1 MTSHLVAPTNLS
13 ASVSDA
19 PLLGEPEPR
28 VATDPLRELTPETTL
43 GYELIEFARAIGMPL
58 LPWQERVAIRALE
71 LRPDGRYRFR
81 TVVVIVARQNGK
93 THLSKVLALWK
104 MYLDGAK
111 MVLGVAQD
119 LSIAKEV
126 WEGAVDIAMSNDMLR
141 AEIDGPPRRANGQE
155 TLALTNGARYK
166 ISAATRSAGRGLS
179 VDHLTFD
186 EIREQR
192 SFDAWGALS
201 KTTNARANAQIW
213 CISNM
218 GDEQSV
224 VLNHLRESALSGA
237 DDSIGLFEYSAPPD
251 ADITDRRAWAMAN
264 PALGYTVT
272 EQALA
277 SSLATDPPAV
287 FLTECLCVKVD
298 SLNGAF
304 DLSAWEASL
313 DPAGTLDGVRDKA
326 VFAVD
331 VAPDGEHVTLA
342 AAAEQGSKVR
352 VEIVA
357 AWKSTEDARRE
368 LPEILDRAKPRAVA
382 WFPGGPASALGPLLR
397 ERNAVELKGVQVAEA
412 CMSFV
417 DLVRSRRILHPGDPL
432 LDAHVAGAT
441 KLPSGDGFRF
451 VRNGGGHVDAAYAAA
466 GAIQVALTYE
476 EPVVPT
482 PMIV

>member
-1 MTSHLVAPTNLS
+1 MSLTAFASNDGRLVGN
-13 ASVSDA
+13 
-19 PLLGEPEPR
+19 PEAR
-28 VATDPLRELTPETTL
+28 LFTEPLRELTPETSL
-43 GYELIEFARAIGMPL
+43 GFELAEFASAIGMPL

-71 LRPDGRYRFR
+71 LRPDGLYRFR

-104 MYLDGAK
+104 MYLDGAR

-126 WEGAVDIAMSNDMLR
+126 WEGAVDIASVSELLR

-237 DDSIGLFEYSAPPD
+237 DDSIGLFEYSAPSD
-251 ADITDRRAWAMAN
+251 ADITDRSAWALAN
-264 PALGYTVT
+264 PALGHTVT

-277 SSLATDPPAV
+277 SALATDPPAV

-304 DLSAWEASL
+304 DLGAWDASR
-313 DPAGTLDGVRDKA
+313 DPAGTMDALRDKA
-326 VFAVD
+326 VFCVD
-331 VAPDGEHVTLA
+331 VAPDGEHVTVA
-342 AAAEQGSKVR
+342 AAAEQGNLVR

-357 AWKSTEDARRE
+357 AWKSTEEARDN
-368 LPEILDRAKPRAVA
+368 LPGLLDRAKPMATA
-382 WFPGGPASALGPLLR
+382 WFPGGPASAIGPLMR
-397 ERNAVELKGVQVAEA
+397 DRDAVELKGLAVSEA

-417 DLVRSRRILHPGDPL
+417 DLVRSRRVLHPGDPL
-432 LDAHVAGAT
+432 LDAHVAGAI

-451 VRNGGGHVDAAYAAA
+451 SRSGGGHVDAAYAAA
-466 GAIQVALTYE
+466 GAVQVALTFE
-476 EPVVPT
+476 EAPPLPP

>member
-1 MTSHLVAPTNLS
+1 MSLKS
-13 ASVSDA
+13 SGASA
-19 PLLGEPEPR
+19 PLLGNPEPR
-28 VATDPLRELTPETTL
+28 LFTEPLRELTPETSK
-43 GYELIEFARAIGMPL
+43 GFELIEFARIIGTPL

-71 LRPDGRYRFR
+71 LHPDGSYRFR

-104 MYLDGAK
+104 MYLDGAQ

-126 WEGAVDIAMSNDMLR
+126 WEGAVDLATASDVLR

-155 TLALTNGARYK
+155 TFKITNGARYK

-192 SFDAWGALS
+192 NFDAWSALS
-201 KTTNARANAQIW
+201 KTTNARPNAQIW

-218 GDEQSV
+218 GDERSV

-237 DDSIGLFEYSAPPD
+237 NDSIGIFEYSAPPD
-251 ADITDRRAWAMAN
+251 ADITDRSAWAMAN
-264 PALGYTVT
+264 PALGHTVT

-304 DLSAWEASL
+304 DLGAWNASRDPVGTMEAL
-313 DPAGTLDGVRDKA
+313 RDKA
-326 VFAVD
+326 VFCVD
-331 VAPDGEHVTLA
+331 VAPDGEHVTVA
-342 AAAEQGSKVR
+342 AAAKQDNFVR
-352 VEIVA
+352 IEIVA
-357 AWKSTEDARRE
+357 AWKSTEEARE
-368 LPEILDRAKPRAVA
+368 KLPELLDSASPMAIA
-382 WFPGGPASALGPLLR
+382 WFPGGPASAIGPLMR
-397 ERNAVELKGVQVAEA
+397 ERDAIELKGIQVYEA

-417 DLVRSRRILHPGDPL
+417 DQVRSRRIIHPGDPL

-451 VRNGGGHVDAAYAAA
+451 SRTGGGHVDAAYAAA
-466 GAIQVALTYE
+466 GAVQVALTFE
-476 EPVVPT
+476 QEPPLPE
-482 PMIV
+482 PMVI